1 MATTNLPTNDQYG
14 GTGSSPLVPKS
25 FRSVPRYT
33 PSTAYRN
40 LAQINEKGMFAP
52 SAPPLPGTPEEFQQK
67 QAGIFQY
74 GNLVNQ
80 GRGIQTG
87 RQFLPPSGDLHAPI
101 SIPSDYGTFQSPMT
115 IKTPEGQNLSWGT
128 PVSPVIKNLPGDT
141 PGQYIQD
148 IANPDMLVKT
158 VRGEN
163 ETADR
168 AIRNNRPGF
177 LYQIDHI
184 IPLSLGGADTLANR
198 QLLTSDQNDRKTRAQ
213 AVPYTLYAYGDIS
226 LSEARTMSMQ
236 WKNRDVTDIPQPDKN
251 GLVSSLEGE
260 KTGIEIAR
268 ETAQR
273 WSQPKK
279 PTIKDVIGS
288 IPEAAKEFGKGFLPD
303 PVRKFMTGLASG
315 GTLGFVPHEFETD
328 DTLGEKVAGITG
340 IALGSLAPW
349 GLATRA
355 LLLHMK
361 LIRGAEAALG
371 ARKAFAVAKAEKLFG
386 ASGEAIGTSAQ
397 ITGESLYAGAQA
409 AKAAERTAMS
419 FKTLNKTPGYVT
431 KLLSNPDLM
440 KQVGV
445 FAGTSVV
452 FGQAHQF
459 VANKF
464 NPYTI
469 SGQAMQTDQ
478 ENMIGN
484 ILTDMSI
491 GAVTGAATPTLK
503 GTAYA
508 VATPMALSF
517 WINPDD
523 PVGAITNGVLFG
535 VMHGTATY
543 KRPGYNNV
551 EMFGG
556 KPYDNPVNKAY
567 NHMMDHASYESL
579 RYYNPE
585 ILPEINVTQSVPKLP
600 EVAIEKAKWTAIEN
614 VWRRFFFQKDVEP
627 QQKRAVLKQL
637 KDYSI
642 GVDKKLDIT
651 KEVPK
656 LPWSKTL
663 SMSARRERSLAKK
676 EQEASITKEFGV
688 DYAAR
693 NEVPEGMRKL
703 PEEGM
708 DLQTALTEIKRIT
721 VAARQLY
728 KGTLSA
734 EMRGK
739 ADIDDLLSFGKMVKE
754 NKSNLQNRF
763 ESQEKFLPNEIVG
776 NEAIKILTEGV
787 NPQTGRRDFM
797 EMSSGNKVVTLSG
810 KYQTGRFPLTGG
822 ATGKANEARIRYFMD
837 EVDAGRASPN
847 VLLVDRTVSAP
858 LWRMKNRLLTPDDI
872 AEGIHAIDPY
882 PENALQAYGVLKTET
897 GYKLFELG
905 WAPSPHR
912 LDTGKY
918 AFNKHP
924 GVLKYIATKGAEGI
938 PPFDSS
944 GTKDIWSPEMKKRG
958 IKVLITN
965 LDGLSTRATIS
976 TGNVFVVV
984 NVNDANWMRSLQY
997 KQDLAAHQAKTG
1009 TSPES
1014 TVAENLSDIRSN
1026 LGAREVVEKIN
1037 EMKNNPTRV
1046 KPASEYIPKRVTPVN
1061 PQTDRITV
1069 PQESTR
1075 GLMQDME
1082 QALDVASPVQVK
1094 QVFQEKFGIILTEGQ
1109 ANDVFAR
1116 RNDITMKQGVKL
1128 LSEAVNE
1135 TDVNTAT
1142 KEKLLFVK
1150 TYVESGA
1157 LHASENGPGVLNM
1170 PILGNRSRLT
1180 GQEEHIT
1187 TPAKAQVN
1195 EAMASN
1201 DARLTEM
1208 IQKQEAPQPYPGT
1221 LGLKPPEVNATRIA
1235 EPTPVSNTQEPVT
1248 QSPVKSSELGGGL
1261 IDRMVNAQRKL
1272 PKKGFS
1278 VIVGD
1283 KTYTF
1288 QPEEASY
1295 KRTDPV
1301 TGKFYKLN
1309 PDNTES
1315 LSTPPKRSTEGAGSF
1330 EGKVDPITEEVRAL
1344 LADVPGVRGKKLEE
1358 AEAATS
1364 VFRPSDKKIDIPTPK
1379 FFGNEFFK
1387 GLEEGSTSKVPSG
1400 QFLNRALDKGLKDM
1414 LARNYPNYKKDPQIE
1429 KDINDFMVTFFKRT
1443 NREGREIQQT
1453 PAIVAAKASGNK
1465 AELEAAYDARR
1476 YEELIAKG
1484 FTDGQIKN
1492 LIKKYGL
1499 IYKIP
1504 KGTVPKNVIQY
1515 AEGETGGNMSDAQ
1528 LRKAGLSP
1536 EDWASLRARP
1546 EHQEGL
1552 VGDLTVG
1559 ENLMLAVFSEGP
1571 PSGAKSVR
1579 GVRGLFMGERG
1590 LRQFLLARY
1599 PKAGR
1604 SVSLDQLERDAVAA
1618 DTTYALRNRMEAE
1631 KLAEVTKKSTEAENQ
1646 LSILRKQN
1654 ESITKALEHG
1664 PNKSLEQ
1671 ALEDIQANIKKFTA
1685 VMKETADGGGGP
1697 GYHDGRGGPGEVF
1710 GAIGGGMKNLWN
1722 SSKKGISNVSAGAG
1736 IAMDAI
1742 RGNPVT
1748 VTNTMKFG
1756 PSVFKGVDFSHYAA
1770 DPIAHVAQL
1779 KSLVN
1784 EMPNVKGPKDMDLWL
1799 QKKAWKSPITGDMVY
1814 SAANK
1819 WKIDPQLL
1827 LAVVSND
1834 THAGGNPYMPG
1845 NINAGN
1851 VGTYS
1856 NKGVNYVRNYKDWQ
1870 SSLDGAAMFLS
1881 QSRLQEGIVGDLPK
1895 PTNERNYTELIRMK
1909 NGTLAVR
1916 PRK

>member
-1 MATTNLPTNDQYG
+1 MAGTNLTQNTSYG
-14 GTGSSPLVPKS
+14 SGDSPSMAPGG
-25 FRSVPRYT
+25 FRYVPRTSY
-33 PSTAYRN
+33 PN
-40 LAQINEKGMFAP
+40 LARFP
-52 SAPPLPGTPEEFQQK
+52 SAPTPAEDTPEYFQAK
-67 QAGIFQY
+67 QAGISQY
-74 GNLVNQ
+74 GNLLNNGAGVPFQ
-80 GRGIQTG
+80 Q
-87 RQFLPPSGDLHAPI
+87 QFLPPSEDPHAPI
-101 SIPSDYGTFQSPMT
+101 PIPSDYGTFQSPMT
-115 IKTPEGQNLSWGT
+115 IKTPDGQNLSWGAPT
-128 PVSPVIKNLPGDT
+128 SPVIRNLPGDV
-141 PGQYIQD
+141 PGQYVQD
-148 IANPDMLVKT
+148 TADPNLLAKT
-158 VRGEN
+158 VRGRN
-163 ETADR
+163 DIADA
-168 AIRNNRPGF
+168 AIRSGRLGSMSV
-177 LYQIDHI
+177 IDHI
-184 IPLSLGGADTLANR
+184 VPLSLGGADTLGNR
-198 QLLTSDQNDRKTRAQ
+198 MILSPGQNYQKTKAQ

-226 LSEARTMSMQ
+226 LSEARVMAMQ
-236 WKNRDVTDIPQPDKN
+236 WKSRDLTDIPKPDKN

-268 ETAQR
+268 ETAKR

-355 LLLHMK
+355 LLLPMK
-361 LIRGAEAALG
+361 LIRGMEATLG

-409 AKAAERTAMS
+409 TKAAERVATS

-551 EMFGG
+551 EIFGG

-585 ILPEINVTQSVPKLP
+585 ILPEINVTRPVPKLP

-627 QQKRAVLKQL
+627 QQKKAVLKQL

-663 SMSARRERSLAKK
+663 SMSARRERGLAKK

-688 DYAAR
+688 DYAAK

-728 KGTLSA
+728 KGTLST

-739 ADIDDLLSFGKMVKE
+739 ADLDDLLSFGKMVKE

-1075 GLMQDME
+1075 GLLQELE

-1157 LHASENGPGVLNM
+1157 LHASENGPGVLSM
-1170 PILGNRSRLT
+1170 PILGRSKIAT
-1180 GQEEHIT
+1180 GVE
-1187 TPAKAQVN
+1187 
-1195 EAMASN
+1195 
-1201 DARLTEM
+1201 D
-1208 IQKQEAPQPYPGT
+1208 QPYPGP
-1221 LGLKPPEVNATRIA
+1221 LGLKAPEVNATRIA

-1248 QSPVKSSELGGGL
+1248 QSPVKSSEPGGGL

-1315 LSTPPKRSTEGAGSF
+1315 LSTPPKRSAEGAGSF
-1330 EGKVDPITEEVRAL
+1330 EGKVEPITEEVRAL
-1344 LADVPGVRGKKLEE
+1344 LADAPGVRGKKLEGVE
-1358 AEAATS
+1358 RATS

-1387 GLEEGSTSKVPSG
+1387 GLEEGSTSRVPSG

-1590 LRQFLLARY
+1590 LRQFLLTRY

-1604 SVSLDQLERDAVAA
+1604 SVAFDQLERDAVAA